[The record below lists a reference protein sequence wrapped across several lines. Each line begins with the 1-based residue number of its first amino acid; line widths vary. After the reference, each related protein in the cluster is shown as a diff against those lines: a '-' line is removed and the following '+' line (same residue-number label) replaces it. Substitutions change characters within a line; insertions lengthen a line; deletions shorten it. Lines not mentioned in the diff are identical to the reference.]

1 MYVCML
7 RAVCFDKGLKVILE
21 EKERREGVKS
31 QDESLLIWILPHS
44 KWMINSKGC
53 RHKDYPLPH

>member
-31 QDESLLIWILPHS
+31 QDESPFNMDFAS
-44 KWMINSKGC
+44 FQM
-53 RHKDYPLPH
+53 DD